1 MKLYKGIQ
9 VILFLA
15 GITGHISIAQE
26 YTRGIGIYPG
36 SENEYYGPEPVAENN
51 TYRNLALKRAV
62 YHSGSYDYN
71 LTAQLVTDG
80 IIDTVLPGWL
90 VTSSADHGELPKNE
104 RYRFLDRHRMTSVTT
119 KGAEGWVQFEL
130 AGGNSGVS
138 AGWFLLSGSI
148 LINDSPAMGWELNV
162 LGSDDGE
169 KWIRVAGSSG
179 KGYIGDS
186 LPTQWR
192 RWEPLNMRL
201 FSIRIPSR
209 TMVAFKMYRAKYSAP
224 NATEWRI
231 TEFELF
237 NEGKQQNVG
246 GPYNFSSAWK
256 SAGNGT
262 EWITLDLGTTCS
274 FDSLSLHWLQP
285 AKSGEV
291 LVSDDAENWTKIAS
305 LGNRGTS
312 ENISPG
318 RTIAGRYLKLY
329 CTAPRDS
336 GGYILSEI
344 QVFGTGGPIPEAHAP
359 APYTTGGQL
368 RLSGGNWRIERA
380 SEVNSGGEIL
390 SLPGYD
396 DSEWMV
402 ATVPGTILTSYLNAG
417 AVPDPN
423 FGDNQLMLSDSYF
436 YADFWYRNSFSVPE
450 DFKDKY
456 VFLNF
461 DGINWKADVYL
472 NGRFLGKI
480 EGAFCRGK
488 FDISELL
495 LPGET
500 NILAVRIK
508 KNDTPGYPKEQTWNS
523 PDVNGGEIGG
533 DNPTF
538 HASVGW
544 DWIPTIRGRN
554 TGIWNDVYLTATGPV
569 TIIDPFLT
577 FDLPL
582 PDTSFAD
589 LNLDVTLKNHSSVA
603 VSGLLLLK
611 IAGAKVSIPVEI
623 GADSEKR
630 VELNPQ
636 TDEAMRISDPELWW
650 PNGYGAPHLYKVK
663 LAFMKDN
670 GEISDAL
677 KFHTGI
683 REMSFTEEDGILKI
697 FVNGQ
702 RFSGRGG
709 NWGFSESMLRYR
721 KREYDI
727 AVKYH
732 RDMNFTM
739 IRNWVGQTGDE
750 EFYEACDRHGI
761 MVWQDFWL
769 ANPVDGPD
777 PYDNTLFLSNA
788 HDYIKR
794 IRNHASM
801 GIYCG
806 RNEGNPPQELDT
818 ALRSIV
824 GLLHPGLHYI
834 SHSSDGVVS
843 GYGPYRAMLPEY
855 YFQERALPRFHSEMG
870 RPNIT
875 SYESLQAM
883 IPDSSLWPQGRMWGL
898 HDFCLNGAQRAS
910 SFLAMMDTA
919 FGPVESAREWVEL
932 AQFLNYDGYRA
943 MFEAQSRH
951 RAGLFLWMSHPAWPS
966 MVWQTYD
973 YFFEPTA
980 AYFGCKKAGES
991 LHIQW
996 NAFSDSIEVVNYS
1009 RHSKYDHIA
1018 RLELF
1023 NLDGSRVITEDMEI
1037 RAESDCRTLCFPV
1050 PYPENL
1056 SEVYLMRL
1064 SLLKDDK
1071 LISENQYW
1079 RGRKEGH
1086 LNALRNLPKI
1096 TPLLVSD
1103 TEVTDSTHVL
1113 NCTISNPSITPA
1125 VMVRARVAGDK
1136 SGNRIL
1142 PALYTDN
1149 FLTLLPGEERTL
1161 RIEVNSEDTR
1171 GETPVVYLDGL
1182 NVK

>member
-1 MKLYKGIQ
+1 
-9 VILFLA
+9 
-15 GITGHISIAQE
+15 
-26 YTRGIGIYPG
+26 
-36 SENEYYGPEPVAENN
+36 
-51 TYRNLALKRAV
+51 
-62 YHSGSYDYN
+62 
-71 LTAQLVTDG
+71 
-80 IIDTVLPGWL
+80 
-90 VTSSADHGELPKNE
+90 
-104 RYRFLDRHRMTSVTT
+104 
-119 KGAEGWVQFEL
+119 
-130 AGGNSGVS
+130 
-138 AGWFLLSGSI
+138 
-148 LINDSPAMGWELNV
+148 
-162 LGSDDGE
+162 
-169 KWIRVAGSSG
+169 
-179 KGYIGDS
+179 
-186 LPTQWR
+186 
-192 RWEPLNMRL
+192 
-201 FSIRIPSR
+201 
-209 TMVAFKMYRAKYSAP
+209 
-224 NATEWRI
+224 
-231 TEFELF
+231 
-237 NEGKQQNVG
+237 
-246 GPYNFSSAWK
+246 
-256 SAGNGT
+256 
-262 EWITLDLGTTCS
+262 
-274 FDSLSLHWLQP
+274 
-285 AKSGEV
+285 
-291 LVSDDAENWTKIAS
+291 
-305 LGNRGTS
+305 
-312 ENISPG
+312 
-318 RTIAGRYLKLY
+318 
-329 CTAPRDS
+329 
-336 GGYILSEI
+336 
-344 QVFGTGGPIPEAHAP
+344 
-359 APYTTGGQL
+359 
-368 RLSGGNWRIERA
+368 
-380 SEVNSGGEIL
+380 
-390 SLPGYD
+390 
-396 DSEWMV
+396 
-402 ATVPGTILTSYLNAG
+402 
-417 AVPDPN
+417 
-423 FGDNQLMLSDSYF
+423 
-436 YADFWYRNSFSVPE
+436 
-450 DFKDKY
+450 
-456 VFLNF
+456 
-461 DGINWKADVYL
+461 
-472 NGRFLGKI
+472 
-480 EGAFCRGK
+480 
-488 FDISELL
+488 
-495 LPGET
+495 
-500 NILAVRIK
+500 
-508 KNDTPGYPKEQTWNS
+508 
-523 PDVNGGEIGG
+523 
-533 DNPTF
+533 
-538 HASVGW
+538 
-544 DWIPTIRGRN
+544 
-554 TGIWNDVYLTATGPV
+554 
-569 TIIDPFLT
+569 
-577 FDLPL
+577 
-582 PDTSFAD
+582 
-589 LNLDVTLKNHSSVA
+589 
-603 VSGLLLLK
+603 
-611 IAGAKVSIPVEI
+611 
-623 GADSEKR
+623 
-630 VELNPQ
+630 
-636 TDEAMRISDPELWW
+636 MRISDPELWW